1 VLRIGVALFC
11 SATLIIVLRD
21 FAIRVGLIDRPG
33 GRKIHPS
40 DVPLIGGIAMT
51 LSAGLVSVL
60 TINPSYSI
68 VAFVAS
74 AGLLLAAGV
83 LDDRWVMSASNKFVI
98 QILAAFIGV
107 TWGGHMIENVGNL
120 AGTGDLFLGSVAVCF
135 TVFCVVG
142 VINAVNMID
151 GLDGLAG
158 GIALVALGWFAAAS
172 SQTGMS
178 GAVPLLLIWI
188 GAVIGFLLFNFPAPW
203 RSRASVFMGDAGSMM
218 LGFVLAWFALELS
231 QGARAPLTPMAAVWI
246 LGVPIMDTVSL
257 MLRRMLDGRSPFS
270 ADHEHLHDKL
280 RAMGLSAN
288 QTLATILL
296 ISALFGAVGFLGSRH
311 AVPGPVLCFGYVALF
326 AGYCVAMHFAG
337 RLPKVSRGLHR
348 RRSQD
353 EREVF

>member
-1 VLRIGVALFC
+1 VLRTSLALFC
-11 SATLIIVLRD
+11 SAVLIIALRN
-21 FAIRVGLIDRPG
+21 FAIRAGLVDQPS
-33 GRKIHPS
+33 GRKMHPS

-60 TINPSYSI
+60 TVNPSYSI

-83 LDDRWVMSASNKFVI
+83 LDDRWEMSASNKFAI
-98 QILAAFIGV
+98 QILAAFITVG
-107 TWGGHMIENVGNL
+107 WGGHVIESVGNL

-158 GIALVALGWFAAAS
+158 GIALVALGWFVAAC

-203 RSRASVFMGDAGSMM
+203 RGRASVFMGDAGSMM

-231 QGARAPLTPMAAVWI
+231 QGPRAPLTPMAVVWI

-257 MLRRMLDGRSPFS
+257 MVRRVLDGRSPFA

-296 ISALFGAVGFLGSRH
+296 ICALFGAVGFLGSRLG
-311 AVPGPVLCFGYVALF
+311 VPDPILCFGYVALF
-326 AGYCVAMHFAG
+326 GGYCFAMHFAG
-337 RLPKVSRGLHR
+337 RLPRVTPGLHPR
-348 RRSQD
+348 PQD
-353 EREVF
+353 ER